1 MGCFV
6 RGGKNGMGCFVRGD
20 KNCMGCFVRGGKA
33 MRDVLSGVSKNGM
46 GCFVPGCFVLHSQ
59 IVCANPG
66 MAVHIPLRM
75 RCFWTM
81 PRMPLKASDNW
92 PMQQQLS
99 MLHSPT
105 NSHMFNLP
113 HLIWPSPYSKWMV
126 AYLLGLADFFP
137 NHLVFKNSLRDTF
150 RVSNSLNPDQAR
162 HNVVPDLGPNCS

>member
-1 MGCFV
+1 MKIVNFKDFSMPKRFYRTFQGRFNFQ
-6 RGGKNGMGCFVRGD
+6 GLFK
-20 KNCMGCFVRGGKA
+20 KA
-33 MRDVLSGVSKNGM
+33 LYI
-46 GCFVPGCFVLHSQ
+46 Q

-81 PRMPLKASDNW
+81 PRMPLESSDNW